1 MRPACA
7 ACLRRLKR
15 APLVRGALALL
26 GIVAVGGGGYWAYQA
41 SKPRYDYG
49 ALSGPLGKLEAELAQ
64 EPCDRQKT
72 QELLRGMLAKGDHR
86 GVVDRAATF
95 TTKCGDHPPLREM
108 TYVAHQ
114 RLGEL
119 DQAAAD
125 LSALIEH
132 SPQMPYYYAWR
143 ASIYEEKRDFDRA
156 AEDLRQALARYPA
169 AVDIPQRLAD
179 IYERQGKNCDA
190 VVLLQQLAF
199 RYERE
204 AFAAGVRS
212 RVEGLERKGACNAG
226 AASEGDHVTLRAD
239 PRHGTAITKVRLN
252 DQAVGSFVV
261 DTGAS
266 FVAIPRKTSER
277 LGLDLTNA
285 PTGKLATANG
295 VREAQLVVLPSVSVG
310 ALKAERVTAVVV
322 DDLPGIDGLLGMSFL
337 SRFEMRQSGGV
348 IELSARKAPA
358 AVAGAP
364 RP

>member
-1 MRPACA
+1 
-7 ACLRRLKR
+7 
-15 APLVRGALALL
+15 
-26 GIVAVGGGGYWAYQA
+26 
-41 SKPRYDYG
+41 
-49 ALSGPLGKLEAELAQ
+49 
-64 EPCDRQKT
+64 
-72 QELLRGMLAKGDHR
+72 MLAKGDHR
-86 GVVDRAATF
+86 GVVDRAAVF
-95 TTKCGDHPPLREM
+95 TTKCGDHPPLHEL

-132 SPQMPYYYAWR
+132 SPQMPYYDAWR

-156 AEDLRQALARYPA
+156 ADDLRQALARSPA

-179 IYERQGKNCDA
+179 IYERQGKDCDA

-212 RVEGLERKGACNAG
+212 RAEGLERKGAC
-226 AASEGDHVTLRAD
+226 AA
-239 PRHGTAITKVRLN
+239 
-252 DQAVGSFVV
+252 
-261 DTGAS
+261 GAS

-277 LGLDLTNA
+277 LGLDLANA

-337 SRFEMRQSGGV
+337 SRFEMRQAGGV